1 MRPAGIFPILELLK
15 TRINYMKQRRQVCE
29 ETSGFPQQFPIF
41 GLCAMPENPK
51 GCGRAAGN

>member
-1 MRPAGIFPILELLK
+1 
-15 TRINYMKQRRQVCE
+15 MKQRRQVCE
-29 ETSGFPQQFPIF
+29 GTPGFPQQFPIF